1 MSTLNNIVI
10 TDDTGTRYNDLF
22 TDIPLDSYEI
32 TRSSVGFHSVDAI
45 VPADPYS
52 PRASEEG
59 PLGAL
64 LLRWAQAHVAGR
76 NYIISWQYIDAHDV
90 HTVAVADTA
99 TRELHFVNLFG
110 HVIAGRR
117 SYRLRELADALD
129 LLIDATFD

>member
-22 TDIPLDSYEI
+22 LDIPLDSYEI
-32 TRSSVGFHSVDAI
+32 SRSSVGFHSVDAI

-52 PRASEEG
+52 TRASEDG

-64 LLRWAQAHVAGR
+64 LFRWAQAHVAGR

-90 HTVAVADTA
+90 HTVAV
-99 TRELHFVNLFG
+99 
-110 HVIAGRR
+110 
-117 SYRLRELADALD
+117 
-129 LLIDATFD
+129 

>member
-22 TDIPLDSYEI
+22 LDIPLDSYEI
-32 TRSSVGFHSVDAI
+32 SRSSVGFHSVDAI

-52 PRASEEG
+52 TRASEDG

-64 LLRWAQAHVAGR
+64 LFRWAQAHVAGR

-90 HTVAVADTA
+90 HTVAVADT
-99 TRELHFVNLFG
+99 TSREVHCVNLCG
-110 HVIAGRR
+110 HVIADRR
-117 SYRLRELADALD
+117 SYGLRELADALD
-129 LLIDATFD
+129 LLIDASFD

>member
-1 MSTLNNIVI
+1 MSTLRNIII

-22 TDIPLDSYEI
+22 VDIPLDSYEI

-45 VPADPYS
+45 VPADPFS
-52 PRASEEG
+52 PRASEDG

-76 NYIISWQYIDAHDV
+76 NYIISWQYIDAHDI
-90 HTVAVADTA
+90 HTVAVANTT
-99 TRELHFVNLFG
+99 TRELLG

-129 LLIDATFD
+129 LLLDATFD